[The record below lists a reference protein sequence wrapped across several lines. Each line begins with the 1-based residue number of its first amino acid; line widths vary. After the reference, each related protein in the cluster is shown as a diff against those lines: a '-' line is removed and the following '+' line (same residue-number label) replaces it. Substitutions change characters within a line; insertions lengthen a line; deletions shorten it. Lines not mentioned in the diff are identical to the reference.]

1 MYPGVN
7 KISFV
12 LKDTTAESTAIILLY
27 TCYDGRLKY
36 YTGEKANTNKWPEVD
51 TGTDA
56 QLDRIKKTIREMVVD
71 YKIKGEPVT
80 KAMLAAELNAML
92 HKKKQTASN
101 LFASMRLVVE
111 KMRVGE
117 ILTPEKKIYSKGS
130 IKTFNFTVDFLER
143 FQPDMTIRS
152 ISMDTYKKFITWCQ
166 SKDYSINYIGSQI
179 KNWKTLGKAVG
190 GNPIFDD
197 EAFKK
202 IQEETFDVYLDEK
215 ELATIGKL
223 KLNARESLSRD
234 WFILDCY
241 TGLRVSDLVLLNKN
255 NYSNGYITIAN
266 EKTDE
271 KVVIP
276 THPSVKKVLAKYKGF
291 PPAITDVE
299 INRTI
304 KKVAEKAGIKDK
316 VLHTITKGGKRQD
329 TYMQKW
335 EMVSNHTARRSFITN
350 LRKNGVA
357 DSIVMKLTGIRS
369 AATLQRYDKLSA
381 DEAAKIASKLKFFK

>member
-1 MYPGVN
+1 MN
-7 KISFV
+7 KISFT
-12 LKDTTAESTAIILLY
+12 LKDPAAESTAIILLY

-36 YTGEKANTNKWPEVD
+36 YTGEKAYKNKWPEVD

-143 FQPDMTIRS
+143 FQPDMTMRS

-190 GNPIFDD
+190 GNGIFD
-197 EAFKK
+197 EEGFKK

-223 KLNARESLSRD
+223 KLNAREGLSRD

-276 THPSVKKVLAKYKGF
+276 THPAVKKILAKYKGF

-329 TYMQKW
+329 TYMHKW